1 MQNITIICVGK
12 LKEQYLREASK
23 EYEKRLSGA
32 VKLNIIELGPEK
44 LRENPSEKE
53 IEIALE
59 NEGKKILEKIPKGAY
74 VYTMCIEGTQRT
86 SEQLS
91 AELDSLG
98 VRGFSSI
105 VFIIG
110 GSFGISEKVKALSS
124 GKLSMSKMTFPH
136 QVARIMLL
144 EQIYRCTQISLGTRY
159 HK

>member
-1 MQNITIICVGK
+1 MLNVTLICVGK
-12 LKEQYLREASK
+12 LKEQYLRDASN
-23 EYEKRLSGA
+23 EYAKRLSGA
-32 VKLNIIELGPEK
+32 VRLNIIEIAPER

-59 NEGKKILEKIPKGAY
+59 NEGKRISEKIPKGAY

-98 VRGFSSI
+98 VKGFSNV

-110 GSFGISEKVKALSS
+110 GSFGICDGVKAMSNS
-124 GKLSMSKMTFPH
+124 RLSMSKMTFPH

-144 EQIYRCTQISLGTRY
+144 EQIYRSTQISLGTRY